1 MNFYAQENLLIIIN
15 SSMFRKDLDWIELSS
30 LNDQK
35 ISSKA
40 LLLRPFSVKY
50 IA

>member
-15 SSMFRKDLDWIELSS
+15 SSMFRTGLDWVELSS

-35 ISSKA
+35 TSKA
-40 LLLRPFSVKY
+40 LLLRPLSVKY